1 MFNVLGYGQIS
12 PYTYAIGCSK
22 EAMGMNY
29 YPGIFEYLLTYR
41 LPQYRTVTPTSKEQI
56 IVAQGLN
63 RYLEQVTVK
72 AIPTTTTT
80 TN

>member
-22 EAMGMNY
+22 KVMGMDC
-29 YPGIFEYLLTYR
+29 YPGIFEYLFTYR
-41 LPQYRTVTPTSKEQI
+41 LPQYRIVTPTNKEQI

-63 RYLEQVTVK
+63 RYLKQITVK
-72 AIPTTTTT
+72 AIPTTPTT
-80 TN
+80 

>member
-1 MFNVLGYGQIS
+1 MFNVLEYGHIS

-22 EAMGMNY
+22 QVMGMNC

-41 LPQYRTVTPTSKEQI
+41 LSQYRTVTPTSKDQI

-80 TN
+80 NN